1 MLVAFLTTLAQM
13 CRILFFL
20 IVGYMFNKLHLVP
33 RTAEPVLSKFVA
45 LLFIPSL
52 TFYSNLVECNLTSL
66 GQYSQWVLIGG
77 ALWLGCTL
85 IGAATTRFFG
95 GDNAYLRGVYR
106 YAFGFPNTGA
116 VGTPLIL
123 SLFGTAG
130 LFKYGLFTFI
140 NGVMTYAW
148 GVQQMQPQKEKMT
161 LRVFLK
167 NFFNLNF
174 IAMISGMLLGLL
186 GGKEWMPEFALKIFS
201 DLGGCYVPVALLLTG
216 FSIADYSFSEVFG
229 NVKIYLYTAMRLLI
243 LPGLVLMVLYAFQA
257 PYMLAVMAAL
267 VYACPCGMN
276 VVVFPA
282 SYGQECKDGASM
294 VLISSMCSIITVP
307 LIYALVQ
314 QFFA

>member
-20 IVGYMFNKLHLVP
+20 FVGYMFNKLHLVP

-52 TFYSNLVECNLTSL
+52 TFYSNLVECNLNSL
-66 GQYSQWVLIGG
+66 GEYSQWVLIGG

-229 NVKIYLYTAMRLLI
+229 NVKIYLYAAMRLLI
-243 LPGLVLMVLYAFQA
+243 LPGLVLSVLYVFQA

-282 SYGQECKDGASM
+282 AYGQECKDGASM
-294 VLISSMCSIITVP
+294 VLITSMCSVVTVP